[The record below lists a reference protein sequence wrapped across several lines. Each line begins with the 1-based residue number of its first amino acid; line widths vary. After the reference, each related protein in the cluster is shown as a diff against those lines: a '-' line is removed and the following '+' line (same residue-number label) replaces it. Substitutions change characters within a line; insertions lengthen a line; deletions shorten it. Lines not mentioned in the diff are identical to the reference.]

1 MLKKD
6 FEIFKNTILR
16 AKFVLE
22 NEKSFEKWIIK
33 FIYGIWL
40 ILWYMSKVWW
50 IKWYCILQ
58 SDFNKMNHYLF
69 YLIIF
74 FNFFS

>member
-1 MLKKD
+1 MMLNLMIIEMILLKERNMLKKD

-22 NEKSFEKWIIK
+22 NEKSFEKWIIQ

-40 ILWYMSKVWW
+40 IL
-50 IKWYCILQ
+50 
-58 SDFNKMNHYLF
+58 
-69 YLIIF
+69 
-74 FNFFS
+74 

>member
-22 NEKSFEKWIIK
+22 NEKSFEKWIIQ

-40 ILWYMSKVWW
+40 IL
-50 IKWYCILQ
+50 
-58 SDFNKMNHYLF
+58 
-69 YLIIF
+69 
-74 FNFFS
+74 

>member
-1 MLKKD
+1 MMLNLMIIEMILLKERNMLKKD

-40 ILWYMSKVWW
+40 IL
-50 IKWYCILQ
+50 
-58 SDFNKMNHYLF
+58 
-69 YLIIF
+69 
-74 FNFFS
+74 

>member
-1 MLKKD
+1 MENGYFKKAIENVKRYLMMLNLMIIEMILLKERNMLKKD

-40 ILWYMSKVWW
+40 IL
-50 IKWYCILQ
+50 
-58 SDFNKMNHYLF
+58 
-69 YLIIF
+69 
-74 FNFFS
+74 